1 MIKKMLLIFAIIF
14 ILVLVLNYVAM
25 PLYVKHSSLNRVPD
39 VVGLHFNE
47 AKKILEDAGLSVK
60 QGDIRYDSTTPVG
73 VILEQNP
80 PAGQMVKS
88 GRRIYLVVCGGEQL
102 VEVPRLSG
110 RTIRDAK
117 FTLDQRNLQIGEIIK
132 KFSNQY
138 PEDVVISQVV
148 QPGSKVKRMT
158 KIDVIVS
165 NGPQVGNI
173 LIPDLIGKTLEEAKK
188 ILTEKKLKVGRI
200 TYQYSDLPAGQI
212 LDQYPKKDKSATE
225 NTSVDLF
232 VAKKKVIKPKEE
244 IEDVPSDEKIEKETP
259 KKKEGV
265 IEGKTKEETPKQ
277 KQDVPKTDTKEKK
290 DVLPKE
296 KPKIGTDKQKPK
308 ENTDKDKQKQK

>member
-1 MIKKMLLIFAIIF
+1 MAKKILLIFIVIF

-25 PLYVKHSSLNRVPD
+25 PLYVKHSSLNKVPN
-39 VVGLHFNE
+39 VVGLHFDE
-47 AKKILEDAGLSVK
+47 AKRILEEAGLNVK

-73 VILEQNP
+73 TILEQSP
-80 PAGQMVKS
+80 PAGQIVKS
-88 GRRIYLVVCGGEQL
+88 GRRVYLVICGGEQL

-138 PEDVVISQVV
+138 PEDVVISQVL

-165 NGPQVGNI
+165 NGPQIGSI

-200 TYQYSDLPAGQI
+200 TYQTSDLPVGQV
-212 LDQYPKKDKSATE
+212 LDQYPKKDKSAVE
-225 NTSVDLF
+225 NTAVDLF
-232 VAKKKVIKPKEE
+232 VAKKKAVKPKEE
-244 IEDVPSDEKIEKETP
+244 IEDVPSDEKIDKEPP
-259 KKKEGV
+259 KKKEGG
-265 IEGKTKEETPKQ
+265 IEGKTKDETPKP
-277 KQDVPKTDTKEKK
+277 KQDSPKGDSKDKKNVVPKE
-290 DVLPKE
+290 KE
-296 KPKIGTDKQKPK
+296 KPKVNTEKQK
-308 ENTDKDKQKQK
+308 

>member
-1 MIKKMLLIFAIIF
+1 MAKKILFIFIVIF

-25 PLYVKHSSLNRVPD
+25 PLYVKHSSLNKVPN
-39 VVGLHFNE
+39 VVGLHFDE
-47 AKKILEDAGLSVK
+47 AKRILEEAGLNVK
-60 QGDIRYDSTTPVG
+60 QGDIRYDNTTPVG
-73 VILEQNP
+73 TILEQSP
-80 PAGQMVKS
+80 PAGQIVKS
-88 GRRIYLVVCGGEQL
+88 GRRVYLVICGGEQL

-138 PEDVVISQVV
+138 PEDVVISQVL

-165 NGPQVGNI
+165 NGPQIGSI

-200 TYQYSDLPAGQI
+200 TYQTSDLPVGQV
-212 LDQYPKKDKSATE
+212 LDQYPKKDKSAVE
-225 NTSVDLF
+225 NTAVDLF
-232 VAKKKVIKPKEE
+232 VAKKKAVKPKEE
-244 IEDVPSDEKIEKETP
+244 IEDVPSDEKIDKEPP
-259 KKKEGV
+259 KKKEGG
-265 IEGKTKEETPKQ
+265 IEGKTKEETPKP
-277 KQDVPKTDTKEKK
+277 KQDSPKGDSKDKKNVVPKE
-290 DVLPKE
+290 KE
-296 KPKIGTDKQKPK
+296 KPKVNTEKQK
-308 ENTDKDKQKQK
+308 